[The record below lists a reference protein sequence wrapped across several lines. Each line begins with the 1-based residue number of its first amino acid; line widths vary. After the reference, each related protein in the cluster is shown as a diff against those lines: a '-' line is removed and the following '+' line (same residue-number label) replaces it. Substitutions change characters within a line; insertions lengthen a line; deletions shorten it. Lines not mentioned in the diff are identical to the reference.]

1 VSDVRRLVDHLRDT
15 VDVVIR
21 SMGPAVVQLQEWSG
35 EFRASTSDAPPDCSP
50 GSLEPAE
57 TRVRLT
63 KVEADAANP
72 DEARRKLVRAYVL
85 VDELVLDAERLS
97 RSTGSPSIPAP
108 DHRLAAR
115 LAFIAWHVNRCI
127 EISPPGSEL
136 GRVEHAVRSAN
147 ELAGICSSYQPAAE
161 SDGPPAG
168 GCVAH
173 ARANSWEPIDPRYA
187 RHQLCRKCGEFKHL
201 HGQLPPPALVRFA
214 IKQGWPHATAPSALR
229 RFGVAPRRSA
239 G

>member
-1 VSDVRRLVDHLRDT
+1 MSDVRRLVDHLRDT
-15 VDVVIR
+15 VDVVIS

-35 EFRASTSDAPPDCSP
+35 EFRSSTSDAPPDCSP

-85 VDELVLDAERLS
+85 VDDLVLDSERLS
-97 RSTGSPSIPAP
+97 RSTGSAAIPAP

-127 EISPPGSEL
+127 EITPPSSET

-147 ELAGICSSYQPAAE
+147 ELAGICSSYQPPSGEVKRVDVCHAHEVAGGDAAI
-161 SDGPPAG
+161 DAKNYRRWHLCRWCGDFRTLHGVNPPA
-168 GCVAH
+168 
-173 ARANSWEPIDPRYA
+173 
-187 RHQLCRKCGEFKHL
+187 K
-201 HGQLPPPALVRFA
+201 LVRL
-214 IKQGWPHATAPSALR
+214 HDR
-229 RFGVAPRRSA
+229 GVKITTSMLRSA
-239 G
+239 GIKVAS